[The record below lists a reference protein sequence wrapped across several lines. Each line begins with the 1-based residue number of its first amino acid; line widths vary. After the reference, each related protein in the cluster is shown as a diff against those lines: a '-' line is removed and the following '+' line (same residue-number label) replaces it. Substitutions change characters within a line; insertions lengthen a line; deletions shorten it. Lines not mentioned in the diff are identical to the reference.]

1 MNKEILNPKLHLVVL
16 LVTIVAEMIGT
27 KRFPLG
33 PGIILL
39 LPMLYAI
46 IIGACLTAKKLNLFT
61 RKDSEIASPIIT
73 VAIFF
78 LIAKI
83 AVTIGPNIAKV
94 IEAGPA
100 LFAQELGNALKTF
113 IALPIGL
120 MLGLNRELIGATHS
134 VDREPNV
141 ALISEKYGLDS
152 PEGFGVLGVYIVG
165 TLFGTVFLG
174 LFAAFIATV
183 TPLHPYALAMAC
195 GVGSGS
201 MMAASSGSLIELFP
215 EMKDTI
221 IAYAGASNLLSL
233 GGGIYL
239 SIFIYLP
246 LTEWLYRKLYPV
258 FGRKGAAK

>member
-1 MNKEILNPKLHLVVL
+1 MTKRLLNPKLHLTVL
-16 LVTIVAEMIGT
+16 LITLAAEFIGA
-27 KRFPLG
+27 KQFKLG

-46 IIGACLTAKKLNLFT
+46 IVGAMLTNKKLKLFSLE
-61 RKDSEIASPIIT
+61 DSETASPIIT
-73 VAIFF
+73 IAIFF

-83 AVTIGPNIAKV
+83 GVTIGPNIMIILKS
-94 IEAGPA
+94 GPA
-100 LFAQELGNALKTF
+100 LVLQEFGNALKTF

-120 MLGLNRELIGATHS
+120 ALGLNRELIGATHS
-134 VDREPNV
+134 IDREPNV
-141 ALISEKYGLDS
+141 ALISERFGLDS
-152 PEGFGVLGVYIVG
+152 PEGFGVLGVYIMG

-174 LFAAFIATV
+174 LFAAYMASV

-201 MMAASSGSLIELFP
+201 MMAASSGSLIHIYP
-215 EMKDTI
+215 EMEQQI

-233 GGGIYL
+233 GLGVYL

-246 LTEWLYRKLYPV
+246 LTEWLYKVLHPLFRRK
-258 FGRKGAAK
+258 AKN